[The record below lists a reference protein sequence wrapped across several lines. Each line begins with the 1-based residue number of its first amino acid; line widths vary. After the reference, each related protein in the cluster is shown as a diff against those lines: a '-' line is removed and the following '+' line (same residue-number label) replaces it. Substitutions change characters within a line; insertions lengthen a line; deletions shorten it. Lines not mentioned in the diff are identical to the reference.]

1 MICDE
6 NGALKDRSLF
16 GEGPYKSLNKKIE
29 LRDVNNFKGLFAKE
43 KILKGEIVW
52 DAADLNNCECVTKI
66 KLQEYSM
73 DDYNHFYQIGEDLFI
88 IPKNH
93 GGNGKL
99 YDYDLY
105 TNVIFFT

>member
-1 MICDE
+1 MLYDE
-6 NGALKDRSLF
+6 NGALRDRSLF

-29 LRDVNNFKGLFAKE
+29 LRDVNNYKGLFAKE

-52 DAADLNNCECVTKI
+52 DAVDLNNSEYIRKK
-66 KLQEYSM
+66 KLQELSI
-73 DDYNHFYQIGEDLFI
+73 DDYNHFYQIGEDLFV

-93 GGNGKL
+93 GDNGKL